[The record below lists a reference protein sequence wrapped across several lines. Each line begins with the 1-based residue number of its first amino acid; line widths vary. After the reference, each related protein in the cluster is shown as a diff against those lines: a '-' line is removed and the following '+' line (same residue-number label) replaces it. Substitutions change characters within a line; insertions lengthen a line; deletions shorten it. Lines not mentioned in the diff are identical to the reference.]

1 MGRGARVRKM
11 TAPLIFASGT
21 GVLPR
26 ERIEVPSL
34 TEVRIELCGR
44 IGSKDSEPVKGFEI
58 PYDRGQPEGCLVD
71 PFLSALRPAART
83 QALKAL

>member
-11 TAPLIFASGT
+11 TPPLIFASGT

-58 PYDRGQPEGCLVD
+58 SYDRGPPKV
-71 PFLSALRPAART
+71 
-83 QALKAL
+83 